1 MQVYSWPANQHPPPE
16 TPGVTNIKEG
26 PILGVRFSLDCKILA
41 VQRTNREIEFI
52 NRENGTGFSQQCKS
66 GTDRI
71 FGFFWTDCPSC
82 DIVFV
87 TTRCEQVAIQILRL
101 EHLYVIIDVL
111 HSWLTMQLVDVYQEL
126 HLLNNYFGVC
136 LVGMLV
142 FSGLELYAL
151 HQGRNSLKFLDIKKA
166 NVSWYVYTHE
176 SRLVL
181 LASGMQC
188 KTLAGY
194 QVSSHIHH

>member
-1 MQVYSWPANQHPPPE
+1 
-16 TPGVTNIKEG
+16 
-26 PILGVRFSLDCKILA
+26 
-41 VQRTNREIEFI
+41 
-52 NRENGTGFSQQCKS
+52 
-66 GTDRI
+66 
-71 FGFFWTDCPSC
+71 
-82 DIVFV
+82 
-87 TTRCEQVAIQILRL
+87 LRL
-101 EHLYVIIDVL
+101 EHLYLIIDVL